1 MWTILTQLTS
11 AIIHLSNLWSSLDA
25 PKDQLWKK
33 NNLDIKDRKIVT
45 TVALDTILGDSTMSS
60 FGRRG
65 LAFLP
70 LEPTGDLLCG
80 KLAKL
85 HRKVFPS

>member
-1 MWTILTQLTS
+1 L
-11 AIIHLSNLWSSLDA
+11 AIIHLSNQWSSLDA
-25 PKDQLWKK
+25 PKDQLWKE
-33 NNLDIKDRKIVT
+33 NNLDIKDRKFVT

-60 FGRRG
+60 FGRSG
-65 LAFLP
+65 LAFLC

>member
-1 MWTILTQLTS
+1 L
-11 AIIHLSNLWSSLDA
+11 AIIHLPNQWSSLDT
-25 PKDQLWKK
+25 PKDQLWKE
-33 NNLDIKDRKIVT
+33 NNLDIKDGKFVT
-45 TVALDTILGDSTMSS
+45 TVALDTILGESTMSS

>member
-1 MWTILTQLTS
+1 MWTTLTQLTL
-11 AIIHLSNLWSSLDA
+11 AIVHLPNQWSSLDA
-25 PKDQLWKK
+25 PNDQLWKK
-33 NNLDIKDRKIVT
+33 NNLHIKDRKFVT
-45 TVALDTILGDSTMSS
+45 TVTLDTILGDSTMSS

-65 LAFLP
+65 LVFLP

-80 KLAKL
+80 KLVKL